1 MQVRKYKGLLEV
13 QKNLEGY
20 KMKTK
25 TIIKNGTIFSG
36 EIKKVKTFPASI
48 QSNGED
54 TTTTYLCFEI
64 IDDKGWHLITVR
76 DKGIVDSIVISDDEG
91 ARIVDIN
98 NLSIKEYEFIIRM
111 IEGAKY
117 EI

>member
-1 MQVRKYKGLLEV
+1 
-13 QKNLEGY
+13 
-20 KMKTK
+20 MKTN

-36 EIKKVKTFPASI
+36 EIKKVKSYPASI

-54 TTTTYLCFEI
+54 TISTFLCFEV
-64 IDDKGWHLITVR
+64 IDDKGWHCITVN
-76 DKGIVDSIVISDDEG
+76 DKGIVDKIVITDDEG
-91 ARIVDIN
+91 GRIVDIN

>member
-1 MQVRKYKGLLEV
+1 
-13 QKNLEGY
+13 
-20 KMKTK
+20 MKTKIK

-36 EIKKVKTFPASI
+36 EVKKVKSYPASI
-48 QSNGED
+48 QSNGEG
-54 TTTTYLCFEI
+54 TISTFLCFEV
-64 IDDKGWHLITVR
+64 IDNKGQHFITVR
-76 DKGIVDSIVISDDEG
+76 DKGVLDSITITGDG
-91 ARIVDIN
+91 GGRIVDIN

>member
-1 MQVRKYKGLLEV
+1 
-13 QKNLEGY
+13 
-20 KMKTK
+20 MKTK

-36 EIKKVKTFPASI
+36 EIKMVKTFPASI
-48 QSNGED
+48 RSNGED
-54 TTTTYLCFEI
+54 TTTTFLCFEI

-76 DKGIVDSIVISDDEG
+76 DKGILDSITITGDG
-91 ARIVDIN
+91 GGRIVDIN
-98 NLSIKEYEFIIRM
+98 NLSIKEYEFISRM

>member
-1 MQVRKYKGLLEV
+1 
-13 QKNLEGY
+13 
-20 KMKTK
+20 MKTK

-36 EIKKVKTFPASI
+36 EIKKIKTFPASI
-48 QSNGED
+48 RSNGED
-54 TTTTYLCFEI
+54 TATTFLCFEI

-76 DKGIVDSIVISDDEG
+76 DKGIVDSITISDDEG
-91 ARIVDIN
+91 ARRVGIN
-98 NLSIKEYEFIIRM
+98 SLSFDENEFIIRM